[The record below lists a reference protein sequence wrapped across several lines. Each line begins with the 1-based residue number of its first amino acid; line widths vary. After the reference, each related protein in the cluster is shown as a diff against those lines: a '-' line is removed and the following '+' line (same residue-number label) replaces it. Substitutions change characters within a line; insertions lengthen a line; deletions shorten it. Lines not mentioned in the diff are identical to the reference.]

1 MKTNTRDNVS
11 RFLYDCG
18 KVTFAILVVGVLPRS
33 SFVATDLMWGKIC
46 RLAFLVIG
54 ITVDQRKA
62 QKET

>member
-18 KVTFAILVVGVLPRS
+18 KVTFAILVVGVLTRRP
-33 SFVATDLMWGKIC
+33 FVATDLLWGTIFT
-46 RLAFLVIG
+46 LAFLVIG